1 MVKFLLLG
9 GFSMDAVA
17 LQRAYY
23 RDTADTYDA
32 GHAWE
37 AEAINLSTALLIAA
51 IDWLR
56 IATVLDVGSGTGR
69 ALLAIKEARPQVL
82 CTGVEPSAE
91 LREHGHRKGIPQQD
105 LIDGNAEHLSF
116 PDGAFDMVCAFSV
129 LHHVP
134 KPTLVVSEMLRVARR
149 AIFIAD
155 SNNFGQGNAIT
166 RGIKQIINAAGLW
179 PLANLVKTR
188 GKGYTISDGDGLAY
202 SYSVFNN
209 YKQIS
214 SACERVHCINTAAA
228 GPNLYRSAPGVAL
241 LGIKTATMP

>member
-1 MVKFLLLG
+1 
-9 GFSMDAVA
+9 MDAVA
-17 LQRAYY
+17 IQRAYY
-23 RDTADTYDA
+23 RETADTYDA

-37 AEAINLSTALLIAA
+37 EEPFNLSLALLSAA
-51 IDWLR
+51 VNTLKIT
-56 IATVLDVGSGTGR
+56 TVLDVGSGTGR
-69 ALLAIKEARPQVL
+69 ALLALKAAHPQVR
-82 CTGVEPSAE
+82 CTGIEPSAE
-91 LREHGHRKGIPQQD
+91 LRERGYSKGLPRD
-105 LIDGNAEHLSF
+105 TLIDGDAERLSF
-116 PDGAFDMVCAFSV
+116 RDGAFDIVCAFAV

-134 KPTLVVSEMLRVARR
+134 RPKLAVSEMLRVARR

-166 RGIKQIINAAGLW
+166 RLIKQIINAAGLW
-179 PLANLVKTR
+179 PLADLVKTR

-214 SACERVHCINTAAA
+214 SACERVHCINTTAA

-241 LGIKTATMP
+241 LGIKTATKP